1 MLKKAASI
9 VILFLL
15 SSGMVCYCWIARP
28 DDVARADDRADTTAQ
43 RSLETRTPAEIKT
56 AGVVTWKGSQD
67 GRWSNPGNW
76 EGGRVP
82 GATDVARF
90 AVESGSEGLV
100 DANSSGMVAGLILE
114 PEYHGKIR
122 LKRDLSIINDLV
134 IAGGTFIQG
143 NFGLSLSRYR
153 QTGGTFTG
161 GDARLKIRY
170 EATLSGGTL
179 LSSKSMTARSLT
191 IESPAVVT
199 MAANS
204 KLNLTGDGE
213 PLNGNGL
220 LDVTT
225 NGPNSVEYTGRATAD
240 VTAAGPIQGV
250 LGITGPANL
259 QMPPQLPDL
268 RGALGVDSPVRPLAP
283 SLYEEL

>member
-1 MLKKAASI
+1 M
-9 VILFLL
+9 
-15 SSGMVCYCWIARP
+15 
-28 DDVARADDRADTTAQ
+28 
-43 RSLETRTPAEIKT
+43 
-56 AGVVTWKGSQD
+56 
-67 GRWSNPGNW
+67 
-76 EGGRVP
+76 
-82 GATDVARF
+82 
-90 AVESGSEGLV
+90 
-100 DANSSGMVAGLILE
+100 
-114 PEYHGKIR
+114 
-122 LKRDLSIINDLV
+122 
-134 IAGGTFIQG
+134 IQ
-143 NFGLSLSRYR
+143 Y
-153 QTGGTFTG
+153 
-161 GDARLKIRY
+161 A
-170 EATLSGGTL
+170 ATLSGGTL

-191 IESPAVVT
+191 IVSPAVVT

-213 PLNGNGL
+213 PLSGDGL

-225 NGPNSVEYTGRATAD
+225 HGPNSLEYTGRATAD